1 VRDVISHLKYA
12 SADSLS
18 IPAGSIQRAIA
29 FGVSESGRFVRT
41 YLYYGFNQDEGRRK
55 VFDGVMAHVA
65 GAGRGSFNLRF
76 AQASRDGHPF
86 LNKFYPTDIFPFA
99 DLAQTDPKTGEK
111 DGLLLRVKP
120 EFTPRIFYTNSSYE
134 YWGRAA
140 SLIHTSVDG
149 KQDAPLPDSTR
160 IYMFA
165 GGQHGPGPFP
175 PRRSI
180 GQQLNNPN
188 DYRWSMR
195 ALLLSMNRWIKDGA
209 APPPSRYPRIADNTL
224 VQIDSLKFPTLDGV
238 GKPTEAHK
246 AYRVFYGLD
255 FASKGIISVDPPE
268 VNEAFP
274 ILVPQVDADGNELA
288 GLKMPEVAVPLAT
301 YTGWNLFNAES
312 GPTNLLSSMQGSY
325 IPLSRTRADRER
337 TKDPR
342 PSIEERYQGKQQYL
356 DRVTAAARDLVQQ
369 GYLLE
374 EDVNTLVRHADAQW
388 SSLTPVAAH

>member
-1 VRDVISHLKYA
+1 
-12 SADSLS
+12 
-18 IPAGSIQRAIA
+18 
-29 FGVSESGRFVRT
+29 
-41 YLYYGFNQDEGRRK
+41 
-55 VFDGVMAHVA
+55 M
-65 GAGRGSFNLRF
+65 
-76 AQASRDGHPF
+76 
-86 LNKFYPTDIFPFA
+86 
-99 DLAQTDPKTGEK
+99 
-111 DGLLLRVKP
+111 
-120 EFTPRIFYTNSSYE
+120 
-134 YWGRAA
+134 
-140 SLIHTSVDG
+140 
-149 KQDAPLPDSTR
+149 
-160 IYMFA
+160 
-165 GGQHGPGPFP
+165 
-175 PRRSI
+175 
-180 GQQLNNPN
+180 NNPN

-224 VQIDSLKFPTLDGV
+224 VQLDSLKFPTLDGV

-356 DRVTAAARDLVQQ
+356 DRVMAAARDLVQQ